1 VLIRKQLG
9 MFAVPL
15 PTTISDTLH
24 ATLHKLLSVNNKE
37 VFHPMAIEVLNPY
50 HVAIAQFDEAAERL
64 GLSQPLRAIL
74 RKPKRELIVNFPV
87 RLDNGDV
94 EMFTGYRVQHNIN
107 RGPAKGGIRFSPEV
121 SLDEVRALAMWMTW
135 KCAVV
140 GIPFGGAKG
149 GVICD
154 PHKLSNSELERLSR
168 RYATEI
174 SILIG
179 PNSDIPAPDMNTNPQ
194 IMAWMMDTFSMHS
207 GYSVP
212 AVITGKPLAIGGS
225 EGRLEAT
232 ARGVQ
237 VVTRE
242 AMLKLGMQPGESSVV
257 IQGFGNVGS
266 ISARLLHELGCKVVG
281 LSDINGG
288 VYNADGINVPR
299 ALRYSREHGT
309 LKGLPDTEAVT
320 NAELLELPC
329 DVLVPAAL
337 ENQLTGKN
345 ASRVKA
351 RLIVEAANGPTTPDA
366 DRIFDDRGIT
376 VVPDIMANAG
386 GVTVSYFEWVQDLQ
400 RFFWAED
407 EINHRLESIMMRA
420 YHAMQ
425 NKADEQGTNLRMGA
439 YLLAVARVAEATEI
453 RGVYP

>member
-1 VLIRKQLG
+1 
-9 MFAVPL
+9 
-15 PTTISDTLH
+15 
-24 ATLHKLLSVNNKE
+24 
-37 VFHPMAIEVLNPY
+37 MAIDIISPY
-50 HVAIAQFDEAAERL
+50 DVAVSQFDEAADRL
-64 GLSQPLRAIL
+64 GLSQAMRAIL

-87 RLDNGDV
+87 RMDNGDV

-140 GIPFGGAKG
+140 NIPFGGAKG
-149 GVICD
+149 GVLCD
-154 PHKLSNSELERLSR
+154 PHKLSRAELERLSR

-174 SILIG
+174 SVLIG

-194 IMAWMMDTFSMHS
+194 IMAWMMDTFSMHQ

-237 VVTRE
+237 YVTCD
-242 AMLKLGMQPGESSVV
+242 AMLDLGMNPEECKVV

-266 ISARLLHELGCKVVG
+266 ISARLLHELGCKIVG
-281 LSDINGG
+281 LSDIKGG
-288 VYNADGINVPR
+288 VYNPHGIDIHQ
-299 ALRYSREHGT
+299 ALHYSKEHGN
-309 LKGLPDTEAVT
+309 LAGLPNTEAVS
-320 NAELLELPC
+320 NWELLTLPC

-337 ENQLTGKN
+337 ENQLTRQN
-345 ASRVKA
+345 ASQVKA
-351 RLIVEAANGPTTPDA
+351 RLIIEAANGPTTPEA
-366 DRIFDDRGIT
+366 DLILNDRGVTI
-376 VVPDIMANAG
+376 VPDILANAG

-400 RFFWAED
+400 RFFWAEH
-407 EINHRLESIMMRA
+407 EINNRLESIMTRA
-420 YHAMQ
+420 YQVARE
-425 NKADEQGTNLRMGA
+425 KALQQETNLRMGA

>member
-1 VLIRKQLG
+1 
-9 MFAVPL
+9 
-15 PTTISDTLH
+15 
-24 ATLHKLLSVNNKE
+24 
-37 VFHPMAIEVLNPY
+37 MAIEIVNPY
-50 HVAIAQFDEAAERL
+50 DVAVAQFDEAADRL
-64 GLSQPLRAIL
+64 GLSQAMRAIL

-87 RLDNGDV
+87 RMDNGDV

-107 RGPAKGGIRFSPEV
+107 RGPAKGGIRYSPEV

-140 GIPFGGAKG
+140 AIPFGGAKG

-154 PHKLSNSELERLSR
+154 PHHMSRAELERLTR

-179 PNSDIPAPDMNTNPQ
+179 PDSDIPAPDMNTNPQ
-194 IMAWMMDTFSMHS
+194 VMGWIMDTYSMHA

-212 AVITGKPLAIGGS
+212 AVVTGKPLAIGGS

-232 ARGVQ
+232 ARGVL

-242 AMLKLGMQPGESSVV
+242 AMRDRGMQPEACSVV
-257 IQGFGNVGS
+257 VQGFGNVGS
-266 ISARLLHELGCKVVG
+266 ITARLLQDELKCKIVG
-281 LSDINGG
+281 LSDISGG
-288 VYNADGINVPR
+288 VYNARGIEVHR
-299 ALRYSREHGT
+299 ALRYSKEHGS
-309 LKGLPDTEAVT
+309 LKGLPDSEHVT

-329 DVLVPAAL
+329 DALIPAAL
-337 ENQLTGKN
+337 ENQLTGRN
-345 ASRVKA
+345 ASRIKA
-351 RLIVEAANGPTTPDA
+351 NLIIEAANGPTTPEA
-366 DRIFDDRGIT
+366 DSILNDRGAII
-376 VVPDIMANAG
+376 VPDILANAG

-400 RFFWAED
+400 RFFWAEQQ
-407 EINHRLESIMMRA
+407 INSQLENIMERSYQA
-420 YHAMQ
+420 VR
-425 NKADEQGTNLRMGA
+425 NKSQEQECSLRMGA

>member
-1 VLIRKQLG
+1 MARNQG
-9 MFAVPL
+9 GN
-15 PTTISDTLH
+15 
-24 ATLHKLLSVNNKE
+24 LS
-37 VFHPMAIEVLNPY
+37 MAIDIVNPY
-50 HVAIAQFDEAAERL
+50 DIAVAQFDEAADRL
-64 GLSQPLRAIL
+64 GLSQAMRAIL

-87 RLDNGDV
+87 RMDNGDV
-94 EMFTGYRVQHNIN
+94 EMYTGYRVQHNIN

-154 PHKLSNSELERLSR
+154 PHKLSRTELERLTR

-174 SILIG
+174 SVLMG
-179 PNSDIPAPDMNTNPQ
+179 PDSDIPAPDMNTNPQ
-194 IMAWMMDTFSMHS
+194 IMAWMMDTFSMHM

-237 VVTRE
+237 FVTRE
-242 AMLKLGMQPGESSVV
+242 AMHDLGLRPEDCSVV
-257 IQGFGNVGS
+257 VQGFGNVGS
-266 ISARLLHELGCKVVG
+266 ISARLLHEMGCRVVAV
-281 LSDINGG
+281 SDIQGG
-288 VYNADGINVPR
+288 VYNPHGIDIHK
-299 ALRYSREHGT
+299 ALRHSKEHGS
-309 LKGLPDTEAVT
+309 LRGLPDTEAIT

-337 ENQLTGKN
+337 ENQLTAKN
-345 ASRVKA
+345 APRVKA

-366 DRIFDDRGIT
+366 DHILNDRGIM
-376 VVPDIMANAG
+376 VVPDILANAG

-400 RFFWAED
+400 RFFWAEL
-407 EINHRLESIMMRA
+407 EINNRLEQIMMRA
-420 YHAMQ
+420 YRATCA
-425 NKADEQGTNLRMGA
+425 KAEEQETNLRIGA
-439 YLLAVARVAEATEI
+439 YLLAVTRVAEATEI

>member
-1 VLIRKQLG
+1 
-9 MFAVPL
+9 
-15 PTTISDTLH
+15 
-24 ATLHKLLSVNNKE
+24 
-37 VFHPMAIEVLNPY
+37 MAIDIVNPY
-50 HVAIAQFDEAAERL
+50 DMAIAQFDEAADRL
-64 GLSQPLRAIL
+64 GLSQAMRAIL

-87 RLDNGDV
+87 RMDNGDV

-154 PHKLSNSELERLSR
+154 PHKLSRTELERLSR

-179 PNSDIPAPDMNTNPQ
+179 PDSDIPAPDMNTNPQ
-194 IMAWMMDTFSMHS
+194 IMAWMMDTFSMHKGFS
-207 GYSVP
+207 IP

-237 VVTRE
+237 FVAIE
-242 AMLKLGMQPGESSVV
+242 AMHDLGMQPEDCSVV
-257 IQGFGNVGS
+257 VQGFGNVGS
-266 ISARLLHELGCKVVG
+266 ISARLLNELGCKVVAV
-281 LSDINGG
+281 SDISGG
-288 VYNADGINVPR
+288 VYNAKGIDVHR
-299 ALRYSREHGT
+299 ALRYSKEHGM
-309 LKGLPDTEAVT
+309 LRGLPDAETVT
-320 NAELLELPC
+320 NSELLELPC

-337 ENQLTGKN
+337 ENQLTTKN
-345 ASRVKA
+345 ASRIKA
-351 RLIVEAANGPTTPDA
+351 RLIIEAANGPTTPDA
-366 DRIFDDRGIT
+366 DHILNDRGIMI
-376 VVPDIMANAG
+376 VPDILANAG

-400 RFFWAED
+400 RFFWAEH
-407 EINHRLESIMMRA
+407 EINDRLESIMTRA
-420 YHAMQ
+420 YRASRA
-425 NKADEQGTNLRMGA
+425 KADEQDTNLRMGS
-439 YLLAVARVAEATEI
+439 YLLAVARVSEATEI

>member
-1 VLIRKQLG
+1 
-9 MFAVPL
+9 
-15 PTTISDTLH
+15 
-24 ATLHKLLSVNNKE
+24 
-37 VFHPMAIEVLNPY
+37 MAIDIVNPY
-50 HVAIAQFDEAAERL
+50 AVAIAQFDEAAERL
-64 GLSQPLRAIL
+64 GLSQAMRAIL

-87 RLDNGDV
+87 RMDNGDV

-107 RGPAKGGIRFSPEV
+107 RGPAKGGIRFSPDV

-140 GIPFGGAKG
+140 NIPFGGAKG
-149 GVICD
+149 GVICN
-154 PHKLSNSELERLSR
+154 PQQLKRAELERLTR
-168 RYATEI
+168 RYTTEI

-194 IMAWMMDTFSMHS
+194 IMAWMMDTYSMHA

-242 AMLKLGMQPGESSVV
+242 ALLDLGMNPEECRVV
-257 IQGFGNVGS
+257 VQGFGNVGS
-266 ISARLLHELGCKVVG
+266 ITARLLHELGCRVVG
-281 LSDINGG
+281 LSDVNGG
-288 VYNADGINVPR
+288 VYNAHGIDVHH
-299 ALRYSREHGT
+299 ALRHSREHGT
-309 LKGLPDTEAVT
+309 LKGLSNAEAIT
-320 NAELLELPC
+320 NAELLALPC
-329 DVLVPAAL
+329 EVLIPAAM
-337 ENQLTGKN
+337 ENQLTGRN
-345 ASRVKA
+345 AAQIQA
-351 RLIVEAANGPTTPDA
+351 RLIIEAANGPTTPDA
-366 DRIFDDRGIT
+366 DRIFNDRGIT
-376 VVPDIMANAG
+376 VVPDILANAG

-400 RFFWAED
+400 RFFWAEN
-407 EINHRLESIMMRA
+407 EINNKLETIMTYA
-420 YHAMQ
+420 YHAVRD
-425 NKADEQGTNLRMGA
+425 KAQQQDATLRMGA

>member
-1 VLIRKQLG
+1 
-9 MFAVPL
+9 
-15 PTTISDTLH
+15 
-24 ATLHKLLSVNNKE
+24 
-37 VFHPMAIEVLNPY
+37 MAIEVTSPY
-50 HVAIAQFDEAAERL
+50 AVAVEQFDEAADRL
-64 GLSQPLRAIL
+64 GLSQAMRAIL

-87 RLDNGDV
+87 RMDNGDV

-140 GIPFGGAKG
+140 NIPFGGAKG

-154 PHKLSNSELERLSR
+154 PHIMSRSELERMSR

-194 IMAWMMDTFSMHS
+194 VMAWMMDTFSMHQ

-242 AMLKLGMQPGESSVV
+242 ALATQNMRPDKCAVV

-266 ISARLLHELGCKVVG
+266 ITARLLSELGCKIVA
-281 LSDINGG
+281 LSDIKGG
-288 VYNADGINVPR
+288 VYNSAGIDVHQ
-299 ALRYSREHGT
+299 ALRFSKEHGN
-309 LKGLPDTEAVT
+309 LAGLPGTEAVT
-320 NAELLELPC
+320 NAQLLELPC
-329 DVLVPAAL
+329 EVLVPAAL
-337 ENQLTGKN
+337 ENQLTERN
-345 ASRVKA
+345 APRIKA
-351 RLIVEAANGPTTPDA
+351 RMIVEAANGPTTPEA
-366 DRIFDDRGIT
+366 DRIFNDRGIT
-376 VVPDIMANAG
+376 VVPDILANAG

-400 RFFWAED
+400 RFFWAEN
-407 EINHRLESIMMRA
+407 EINNRLETIMMRSFQA
-420 YHAMQ
+420 VHQ
-425 NKADEQGTNLRMGA
+425 KTQEQQTNLRMGA

>member
-1 VLIRKQLG
+1 
-9 MFAVPL
+9 
-15 PTTISDTLH
+15 
-24 ATLHKLLSVNNKE
+24 
-37 VFHPMAIEVLNPY
+37 MAIDVMNPY
-50 HVAIAQFDEAAERL
+50 DMAVAQFDEAADRL
-64 GLSQPLRAIL
+64 GLSQAMRAIL

-87 RLDNGDV
+87 RMDDGDV

-154 PHKLSNSELERLSR
+154 PHKLSRAELERLSR

-179 PNSDIPAPDMNTNPQ
+179 PDSDIPAPDMNTNPQ
-194 IMAWMMDTFSMHS
+194 
-207 GYSVP
+207 
-212 AVITGKPLAIGGS
+212 IGGS

-237 VVTRE
+237 YVTLE
-242 AMLKLGMQPGESSVV
+242 AMHDLGMRPEDSSVV

-266 ISARLLHELGCKVVG
+266 ISARLLHELGCKILAV
-281 LSDINGG
+281 SDLHGG
-288 VYNADGINVPR
+288 VYNPHGIDIHR
-299 ALRYSREHGT
+299 ALRYSKEHGS
-309 LKGLPDTEAVT
+309 LKGLPETEPVT

-337 ENQLTGKN
+337 ENQVTAKN
-345 ASRVKA
+345 ALRVKA
-351 RLIVEAANGPTTPDA
+351 RLIVEAANGPTTPEA
-366 DRIFDDRGIT
+366 DRILNDRGVMI
-376 VVPDIMANAG
+376 VPDILANAG

-400 RFFWAED
+400 RFFWSEH
-407 EINHRLESIMMRA
+407 EIDNRLESIMTRA
-420 YHAMQ
+420 YRAVRA
-425 NKADEQGTNLRMGA
+425 KTDEQETNMRMGA

>member
-1 VLIRKQLG
+1 
-9 MFAVPL
+9 
-15 PTTISDTLH
+15 
-24 ATLHKLLSVNNKE
+24 
-37 VFHPMAIEVLNPY
+37 MAIDIMNPY
-50 HVAIAQFDEAAERL
+50 DMAIAQFDEAADRL
-64 GLSQPLRAIL
+64 WLSQSMRAIL

-87 RLDNGDV
+87 RMDNGDV

-154 PHKLSNSELERLSR
+154 PHKLSRAELERLSR

-179 PNSDIPAPDMNTNPQ
+179 PDSDIPAPDMNTNPQ
-194 IMAWMMDTFSMHS
+194 IMAWMMDTFSMHM
-207 GYSVP
+207 GYSIP

-237 VVTRE
+237 FVTRE
-242 AMLKLGMQPGESSVV
+242 AVLDLGMRPEDCSVV
-257 IQGFGNVGS
+257 VQGFGNVGS
-266 ISARLLHELGCKVVG
+266 ISARLLHELGCKVVAV
-281 LSDINGG
+281 SDISGG
-288 VYNADGINVPR
+288 VYNAHGIDIHR
-299 ALRYSREHGT
+299 ALRYSKEHGS
-309 LKGLPDTEAVT
+309 LKGLPETEPVS

-329 DVLVPAAL
+329 DILVPAAL
-337 ENQLTGKN
+337 ENQITAKN
-345 ASRVKA
+345 ASRIKA
-351 RLIVEAANGPTTPDA
+351 RLVVEAANGPTTPEA
-366 DRIFDDRGIT
+366 DRILIDRGI
-376 VVPDIMANAG
+376 VIVPDILANAG

-400 RFFWAED
+400 RFFWAEH
-407 EINHRLESIMMRA
+407 EINDRLESIMTRA
-420 YHAMQ
+420 YRAVRA
-425 NKADEQGTNLRMGA
+425 KTDEQDTNLRMGA

>member
-1 VLIRKQLG
+1 
-9 MFAVPL
+9 
-15 PTTISDTLH
+15 
-24 ATLHKLLSVNNKE
+24 
-37 VFHPMAIEVLNPY
+37 MAIEILNPY
-50 HVAIAQFDEAAERL
+50 EVAVAQFDEAADRL
-64 GLSQPLRAIL
+64 GLSQAMRAIL

-87 RLDNGDV
+87 RKDNGDV

-154 PHKLSNSELERLSR
+154 PHKLSRAELERLSR

-194 IMAWMMDTFSMHS
+194 IMAWMMDTFSMHQ

-232 ARGVQ
+232 ALGVK

-242 AMLKLGMQPGESSVV
+242 ALRMLNMRPERCSVV
-257 IQGFGNVGS
+257 VQGFGNVGS
-266 ISARLLHELGCKVVG
+266 ITARLLHDLGCKIVA
-281 LSDINGG
+281 LSDIKGG
-288 VYNADGINVPR
+288 VYNANGIDVHA
-299 ALRYSREHGT
+299 ALRFSKEHGN
-309 LKGLPDTEAVT
+309 LGGLPGTEVVT
-320 NAELLELPC
+320 NADLLELPC
-329 DVLVPAAL
+329 DILVPAAL
-337 ENQLTGKN
+337 ENQITERN
-345 ASRVKA
+345 ATRIQAK
-351 RLIVEAANGPTTPDA
+351 LIIEAANGPTTPEA
-366 DRIFDDRGIT
+366 DRILNDRGVTI
-376 VVPDIMANAG
+376 VPDILANAG

-407 EINHRLESIMMRA
+407 EINHRLESIMIRSFEA
-420 YHAMQ
+420 TRRKAEEQ
-425 NKADEQGTNLRMGA
+425 NTNLRMGA

>member
-1 VLIRKQLG
+1 
-9 MFAVPL
+9 
-15 PTTISDTLH
+15 
-24 ATLHKLLSVNNKE
+24 
-37 VFHPMAIEVLNPY
+37 MAIEIVNPY
-50 HVAIAQFDEAAERL
+50 DVAVAQFDEAADRL
-64 GLSQPLRAIL
+64 GLSQAMRAIL

-87 RLDNGDV
+87 RMDNGDV
-94 EMFTGYRVQHNIN
+94 EMYTGYRVQHNIN

-140 GIPFGGAKG
+140 AIPFGGAKG

-154 PHKLSNSELERLSR
+154 PHKMSRAELERLTR

-179 PNSDIPAPDMNTNPQ
+179 PDSDIPAPDMNTNPQ
-194 IMAWMMDTFSMHS
+194 VMAWIMDTYSMHA

-212 AVITGKPLAIGGS
+212 AVVTGKPLAIGGS

-232 ARGVQ
+232 ARGVL

-242 AMLKLGMQPGESSVV
+242 AMRDKGMQPEECFVV
-257 IQGFGNVGS
+257 VQGFGNVGS
-266 ISARLLHELGCKVVG
+266 ITARLLQDELKCKIVG
-281 LSDINGG
+281 LSDISGG
-288 VYNADGINVPR
+288 VYNAKGIEIHR
-299 ALRYSREHGT
+299 ALRYSKEHGT
-309 LKGLPDTEAVT
+309 LQGLPDTEHVT

-329 DVLVPAAL
+329 DVLIPAAL
-337 ENQLTGKN
+337 ENQLTGRN
-345 ASRVKA
+345 ASRIKA
-351 RLIVEAANGPTTPDA
+351 NLIIEAANGPTTPEA
-366 DRIFDDRGIT
+366 DRIFNNRGTT
-376 VVPDIMANAG
+376 VVPDILANAG

-400 RFFWAED
+400 RFFWAEQQ
-407 EINHRLESIMMRA
+407 INSQLESIMERSYQA
-420 YHAMQ
+420 VC
-425 NKADEQGTNLRMGA
+425 NKSQEQDCSLRMGA

>member
-1 VLIRKQLG
+1 V
-9 MFAVPL
+9 
-15 PTTISDTLH
+15 
-24 ATLHKLLSVNNKE
+24 
-37 VFHPMAIEVLNPY
+37 AIDIVNPY
-50 HVAIAQFDEAAERL
+50 DMAVAQFDEAADRL
-64 GLSQPLRAIL
+64 GLSQSMRAIL

-87 RLDNGDV
+87 RMDNGDV

-149 GVICD
+149 GVLCD
-154 PHKLSNSELERLSR
+154 PHKLSRAELERLSR

-194 IMAWMMDTFSMHS
+194 IMGWMMDTFSMHQ

-237 VVTRE
+237 FVTRE
-242 AMLKLGMQPGESSVV
+242 AMIDIGMRPGECSVV

-266 ISARLLHELGCKVVG
+266 ISARLLHELGCKIVG
-281 LSDINGG
+281 LSDISGG
-288 VYNADGINVPR
+288 VYNPHGIDVHN
-299 ALRYSREHGT
+299 ALHYSKEHWT
-309 LKGLPDTEAVT
+309 LRGLPNSEAVT
-320 NAELLELPC
+320 NTELLLLPC
-329 DVLVPAAL
+329 NVLVPAAL

-345 ASRVKA
+345 ASQVKA
-351 RLIVEAANGPTTPDA
+351 QLIIEAANGPTAPEA
-366 DRIFDDRGIT
+366 DHILNDRGIT
-376 VVPDIMANAG
+376 IVPDILANAG

-400 RFFWAED
+400 RFFWAEN
-407 EINHRLESIMMRA
+407 EINDRLESIITRA
-420 YHAMQ
+420 YRAVRE
-425 NKADEQGTNLRMGA
+425 KALQQETSLRMGA